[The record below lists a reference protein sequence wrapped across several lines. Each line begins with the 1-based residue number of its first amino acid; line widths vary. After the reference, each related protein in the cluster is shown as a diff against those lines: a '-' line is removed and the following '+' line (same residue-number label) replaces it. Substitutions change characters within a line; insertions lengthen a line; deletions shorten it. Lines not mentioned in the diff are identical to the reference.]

1 MLWVTNATTDK
12 TSDNDLHNIAIM
24 QSCTCAL
31 VPLCNSSIVQ
41 VGQKRELCRG
51 GRAQRHIGDHLPCM

>member
-1 MLWVTNATTDK
+1 MLWVTNSTIDK

-24 QSCTCAL
+24 QSCNYAL
-31 VPLCNSSIVQ
+31 ALCNSSIVQ

>member
-1 MLWVTNATTDK
+1 MLWVTNSMIDK
-12 TSDNDLHNIAIM
+12 TSDNNLHNIALM
-24 QSCTCAL
+24 HLCTYTL

-41 VGQKRELCRG
+41 AGQKRELCRG